1 MAKGAREGR
10 LFEGS
15 DYFKYFHQREAIIRG
30 RLLLEGRLLFEEIRT
45 VRWWSNHELINY
57 M

>member
-30 RLLLEGRLLFEEIRT
+30 RLLLEGRLLFEEIRY
-45 VRWWSNHELINY
+45 VDGPIMS
-57 M
+57 